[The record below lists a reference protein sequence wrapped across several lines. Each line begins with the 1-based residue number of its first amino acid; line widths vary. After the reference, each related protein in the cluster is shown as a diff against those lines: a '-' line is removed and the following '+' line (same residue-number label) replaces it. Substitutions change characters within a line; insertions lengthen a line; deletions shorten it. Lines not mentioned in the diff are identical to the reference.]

1 MRRFFNLVNWVLIL
15 GLVAAALWAWPHLP
29 DRIPSHFG
37 ADGLADAWVDRTL
50 GSWFLP
56 PAIAVFLT
64 AGTGWF
70 RAMLPRHPGWVNLPD
85 KTRVADLPEVARGPV
100 LEMLSGFLALIQTE
114 MLVIFTLIQLSI
126 YRTAMGQESQGIM
139 ILVLLI
145 AVMASPFLMV
155 VFFLRLQTAMDRG
168 RKLAAAAGGAS
179 ED

>member
-1 MRRFFNLVNWVLIL
+1 
-15 GLVAAALWAWPHLP
+15 
-29 DRIPSHFG
+29 
-37 ADGLADAWVDRTL
+37 VDRTL

-56 PAIAVFLT
+56 PAIACLLT

-70 RAMLPRHPGWVNLPD
+70 RAMLPRRPGWVKLPD
-85 KTRVADLPEVARGPV
+85 KTRVTDLPEVAQGPV

-114 MLVIFTLIQLSI
+114 LLVIFALIQLSV
-126 YRTAMGQESQGIM
+126 YRTSLGRESQGIM

-168 RKLAAAAGGAS
+168 RKLAATGGGAS